1 MAARWKATNSG
12 WEMRLR
18 IDGESVRVAE
28 VYESGAEI
36 RWWVFD
42 VADGWSKTE
51 ASAKRAA
58 ERAMVKHGRRLVKAG
73 GGE

>member
-1 MAARWKATNSG
+1 MAAKWKATNSG

-18 IDGESVRVAE
+18 TDGESVRVAE
-28 VYESGAEI
+28 VYESGDEI

-51 ASAKRAA
+51 VGAKRAA
-58 ERAMVKHGRRLVKAG
+58 ERALVNYGRKLVKAG